1 MLRRVVWFAAVLVAC
16 VFVFVPGA
24 PARASATLNA
34 SWLVTYYA
42 DPSGVFA
49 GSQCLNFT
57 FVQRKN
63 GVVSGTWASPSLPG
77 WAGGWV
83 QKGEHFSWFGSYKL
97 DGAAVATFDA
107 GDFISPTIGAES
119 SAGAYT
125 ASSGVPVFTGAAT
138 LTQVKNCN
146 DVPVHLNGAPL
157 HAAP

>member
-16 VFVFVPGA
+16 VVVFVPGA

-63 GVVSGTWASPSLPG
+63 GVVSGTWASPSLP
-77 WAGGWV
+77 
-83 QKGEHFSWFGSYKL
+83 
-97 DGAAVATFDA
+97 
-107 GDFISPTIGAES
+107 
-119 SAGAYT
+119 AGAYP